1 MTMKKPNVL
10 FITID
15 QLRADCLETRSERVV
30 KTPNLDALAAQGVRF
45 ANHFT
50 QASPCGP
57 SRASLLTGTYLHTH
71 QSVFNGTPLDDKF
84 TNLAKEFRAAG
95 YDPLLFGY
103 TDTTIDPRTVDEN
116 DPRLLTYEGHLPGFN
131 VALPLPEDREAWY
144 QWLSEKGYD
153 ISDREKFLKGDEE
166 IDIPHGRGKTWPPSP
181 YEKNETETAFVIGE
195 VIDRLENL
203 NEPWFLHVSIL
214 RPHPPFVV
222 PGPYNDLYDPADF
235 DEPISPSGSDHP
247 FIDSLSTI
255 DFFKAPSES
264 IDKLQLKATYSGM
277 VTEVDDQIGRLIGF
291 LDEKELADE
300 TIVLVTSDHG
310 ELLGDH
316 GLVSKFGFHDKAF
329 HIPMIIRY
337 PALEGPKGLIVEEFT
352 ENVDVMPTLLDL
364 AGLSTPTQCEGYSVR
379 GFLEGEK
386 LTEWRKTVHWEF
398 DFRVFA
404 ERIGLPLNECR
415 LIVHR
420 DGRGKLVHFL
430 GMPDIF
436 FDLEADENEQHPLF
450 EHSLME
456 SFSSELNEWLPEIP
470 ESPLVNLLATAEGM
484 INLKNPE

>member
-1 MTMKKPNVL
+1 MKKPNIL

-15 QLRADCLETRSERVV
+15 QLRADCLEARSERVV
-30 KTPNLDALAAQGVRF
+30 KTPYLDALASQGVRF

-84 TNLAKEFRAAG
+84 TNIAKEFRTAG

-131 VALPLPEDREAWY
+131 VALPLPENRDAWY

-153 ISDREKFLKGDEE
+153 ISDRKKFLKGIEE
-166 IDIPHGRGKTWPPSP
+166 TEIPPGRGKTWPPSP
-181 YEKNETETAFVIGE
+181 YETNETETAFVVGE

-203 NEPWFLHVSIL
+203 HEPWFLHVSIL

-222 PGPYNDLYDPADF
+222 PAPYNDLYDPADV
-235 DEPISPSGSDHP
+235 DEPIIPSDSGHP

-255 DFFKAPSES
+255 DFFKAPSEP
-264 IDKLQLKATYSGM
+264 IDRLQLKATYFGM
-277 VTEVDDQIGRLIGF
+277 VTEVDDQIGRLTGF
-291 LDEKELADE
+291 LDQKGLAED

-316 GLVSKFGFHDKAF
+316 GLVSKFGFHDQAF
-329 HIPMIIRY
+329 HVPMIIRY
-337 PALEGPKGLIVEEFT
+337 PALEGPKGLIIEEFT

-364 AGLSTPTQCEGYSVR
+364 AGLSIPAQCEGDSARV
-379 GFLEGEK
+379 FLEGEK
-386 LTEWRKTVHWEF
+386 PTEWRKTVHWEF

-420 DGRGKLVHFL
+420 DNRGKLVHFL
-430 GMPDIF
+430 GMQDIF
-436 FDLEADENEQHPLF
+436 FDLETDECEKHPLF

-456 SFSSELNEWLPEIP
+456 GFSSELSEWLPEIP
-470 ESPLVNLLATAEGM
+470 ESPLVNLLATTEGM
-484 INLKNPE
+484 VTLKNPK